1 MEYQEEEKRQAEEQY
16 NNPQT
21 EEETV
26 LDAGNNQVAETCQE
40 SKTTSNSNKTNILT
54 IGLGILTVAVIVL
67 FILHFS
73 QPKSNKT
80 VPVNTNAE
88 SKTLIVT
95 INTDSIMEHFELM
108 KLLKEDLEKETEKYH
123 KELQKKS
130 SEFEDKYRNYMINVQ
145 NNVLTQTQ
153 MQNAERQLLQEK
165 ESLEALSER
174 YTKILVDKE
183 MSVQNEIMDS
193 LKNASRRVNEAGY
206 KADYVFAISAGSAI
220 IHANNYFDIT
230 DEVIRELNESYRK
243 STK

>member
-1 MEYQEEEKRQAEEQY
+1 MEYQEENTELKEEMTKLEEEKPQLEEQH
-16 NNPQT
+16 PKT
-21 EEETV
+21 KEDTV
-26 LDAGNNQVAETCQE
+26 
-40 SKTTSNSNKTNILT
+40 SNKKTSILPLF
-54 IGLGILTVAVIVL
+54 GYGILAVAVIVL
-67 FILHFS
+67 FVLHFS

-80 VPVNTNAE
+80 SPLKEGAE
-88 SKTLIVT
+88 TGNSLIVT

-108 KLLKEDLEKETEKYH
+108 KLLKEDLEKESEKYH

-130 SEFEDKYRNYMINVQ
+130 TEFENKYRNYMINVQ

-165 ESLEALSER
+165 ESLEALSEK

-193 LKNASRRVNEAGY
+193 LKNASKRVNEASFN
-206 KADYVFAISAGSAI
+206 ADYIFAISAGSAI
-220 IHANNYFDIT
+220 IHASTHNDIT
-230 DEVIRELNESYRK
+230 NEVIKELNEAYRK

>member
-1 MEYQEEEKRQAEEQY
+1 MEYQEEEKRQTEEQDI
-16 NNPQT
+16 NPQT
-21 EEETV
+21 VEETV
-26 LDAGNNQVAETCQE
+26 LKTENKICQQN
-40 SKTTSNSNKTNILT
+40 KTTSNNNKTNILI

-67 FILHFS
+67 FILQFT
-73 QPKSNKT
+73 QNKGNKQI
-80 VPVNTNAE
+80 PARTNSEAQ
-88 SKTLIVT
+88 TLIVT

-108 KLLKEDLEKETEKYH
+108 KLLKDDLEKETEKYH

-130 SEFEDKYRNYMINVQ
+130 ADFEEKYRNYMINVQ

-165 ESLEALSER
+165 ETLEALSER

-193 LKNASRRVNEAGY
+193 LKNASKRVNEASY
-206 KADYVFAISAGSAI
+206 NADYVFAISAGSAI
-220 IHANNYFDIT
+220 IHANNHYDIT
-230 DEVIRELNESYRK
+230 DEVIKELNEAYKK

>member
-1 MEYQEEEKRQAEEQY
+1 MEYQEEEKVQTEEQI

-21 EEETV
+21 NEETV
-26 LDAGNNQVAETCQE
+26 LETENKICQE
-40 SKTTSNSNKTNILT
+40 NKTGQNDNNINIFL
-54 IGLGILTVAVIVL
+54 IGLVILTVAVIVL

-73 QPKSNKT
+73 QPKSNKPT
-80 VPVNTNAE
+80 NVNTNTE
-88 SKTLIVT
+88 SQASIVT

-123 KELQKKS
+123 KELQRKS
-130 SEFEDKYRNYMINVQ
+130 AEFEDKYRNYMINVQ

-165 ESLEALSER
+165 ESLEALSEK

-193 LKNASRRVNEAGY
+193 LKNASKRVNDAGY
-206 KADYVFAISAGSAI
+206 NADYIFAISAGSAI
-220 IHANNYFDIT
+220 IHANKYFDIT
-230 DEVIRELNESYRK
+230 DEVIRELNESYKK